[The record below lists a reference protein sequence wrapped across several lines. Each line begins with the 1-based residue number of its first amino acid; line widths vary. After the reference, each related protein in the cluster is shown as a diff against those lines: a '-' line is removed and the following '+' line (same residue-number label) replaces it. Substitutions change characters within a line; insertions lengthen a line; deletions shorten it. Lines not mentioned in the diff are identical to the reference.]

1 MINVTVT
8 GVGAGTVTISVTGRY
23 SGVIASQQITVTPK
37 VVVEKYL
44 QIENNLSEIADKGV
58 SAQVKARTN
67 LGLKL
72 LATKDD
78 LTASDV
84 GAVPQ
89 VDASL
94 GTEYLNTVV
103 SLGRKF
109 QSLTSNATLARNY
122 PEEIADAI
130 DVIKTTATGIQQLR

>member
-94 GTEYLNTVV
+94 GTENLNTVV
-103 SLGRKF
+103 SLGHKF